1 MFKYKKLI
9 ITIVFVMLATLN
21 IKALE
26 KQQEQTET
34 LSLMTFIELASK
46 YDVTFH
52 KLLLEKLALRYD
64 QDIYVD
70 SDTLLAS
77 IVSGFSLY
85 PESVY
90 NNSSFSLSRVLPDK
104 GQLYSAEYA
113 FTPDGTDSHSLSFSF
128 SQDIAQNAFGKS
140 VRLDRSIQHI
150 KSEISSFQI
159 IEAYEDYVAELTN
172 LYYSWI
178 LHYENYQLATS
189 SYKENQKVLN
199 SIIKRQQKKIADQ
212 TDVNKLKLQI
222 LSKKDQLIEFKMKYI
237 ETTRLIMDTVNKP
250 FLSSF
255 IPSTELTID
264 PMPSKSDVA
273 DNKLQQ
279 SRSVLFFEFLKKQSL
294 LEAERLA
301 RDLIPSVQLMS
312 TVSQTDQAEGS
323 VAISVDLPLI
333 NKKAKALH
341 EVARLNETIVTYDSN
356 SAKDALL
363 LSIKNLY
370 LALEA
375 QEQLAKNAA
384 EKRQLAKSILENESE
399 NYTYGKINL
408 NDYIVA
414 VNRHDSTR
422 FDEIRQYV
430 AYQLLIVEWKRL
442 TDQLITNSELNG

>member
-1 MFKYKKLI
+1 MFRYKKLI
-9 ITIVFVMLATLN
+9 VTVVFVLCAALN
-21 IKALE
+21 MKAFE
-26 KQQEQTET
+26 NQQKQAET

-46 YDVTFH
+46 HDVTFH

-64 QDIYVD
+64 QGVYVD
-70 SDTLLAS
+70 SETLLTS
-77 IVSGFSLY
+77 IVTGFSLY
-85 PESVY
+85 PESIY
-90 NNSSFSLSRVLPDK
+90 NNSSLSLSRVLPDK
-104 GQLYSAEYA
+104 GQLYSAEYT

-140 VRLDRSIQHI
+140 VKLDRSIQHI

-159 IEAYEDYVAELTN
+159 IEAYEDYMAELTS

-178 LHYENYQLATS
+178 LHFENYQLATS
-189 SYKENQKVLN
+189 SYQENQKVLD

-212 TDVNKLKLQI
+212 TDVDKLKLQI
-222 LSKKDQLIEFKMKYI
+222 LSKKDQLIEFKLKYI
-237 ETTRLIMDTVNKP
+237 ETTRMIMNIIQKP
-250 FLSSF
+250 FSTAL

-264 PMPSKSDVA
+264 PIPLA
-273 DNKLQQ
+273 DSELQQ
-279 SRSVLFFEFLKKQSL
+279 SRSVLFFEFLKRQSL
-294 LEAERLA
+294 LEVERLA
-301 RDLIPSVQLMS
+301 RDLMPSIQLIS
-312 TVSQTDQAEGS
+312 TVSQTDQTES
-323 VAISVDLPLI
+323 TVAISVDLPLI

-341 EVARLNETIVTYDSN
+341 EVAKLNETIVTYESD

-414 VNRHDSTR
+414 VNRHDGAR
-422 FDEIRQYV
+422 FDEIRQYIT
-430 AYQLLIVEWKRL
+430 YKLLTVEWNRL
-442 TDQLITNSELNG
+442 TDQLITNSDLNR